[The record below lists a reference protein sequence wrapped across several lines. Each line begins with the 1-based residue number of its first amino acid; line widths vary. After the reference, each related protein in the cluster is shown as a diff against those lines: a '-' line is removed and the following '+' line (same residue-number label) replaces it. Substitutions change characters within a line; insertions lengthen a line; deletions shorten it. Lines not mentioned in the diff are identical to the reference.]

1 MARIRS
7 VRRDIDIA
15 DAVSIEEFE
24 RSLERLSREKEEQ
37 EYRQKVLS
45 RSGIRRSMKEELE
58 DVTMLDSI
66 LSPYELVRK

>member
-15 DAVSIEEFE
+15 DAISIEEFE
-24 RSLERLSREKEEQ
+24 RSLTRISREKEEQ
-37 EYRQKVLS
+37 DFKQKVLS
-45 RSGIRRSMKEELE
+45 RNGVRRSMKEELE

>member
-7 VRRDIDIA
+7 ARRDIDIA